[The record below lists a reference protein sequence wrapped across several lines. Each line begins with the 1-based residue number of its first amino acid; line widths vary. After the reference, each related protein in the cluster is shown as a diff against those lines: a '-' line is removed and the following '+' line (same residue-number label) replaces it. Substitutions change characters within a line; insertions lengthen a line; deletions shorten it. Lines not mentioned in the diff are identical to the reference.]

1 MHRLEVGC
9 TAERVTLV
17 FKGRLSLYEVTHAHS
32 GLLAVV
38 PLVEKRDCYID
49 LRHIESVD
57 MAAVQLLLVWERL
70 VCSNGRSLILLAHES
85 MASMLRSLGLGRLVA
100 LSPEAL

>member
-1 MHRLEVGC
+1 MHRLEVAY
-9 TAERVTLV
+9 TADRVTLV
-17 FKGRLSLYEVTHAHS
+17 FKGRLSLYEVAHAHS

-38 PLVEKRDCYID
+38 PLVEKYDCYID
-49 LRHIESVD
+49 LRHIEGFD

-70 VCSNGRSLILLAHES
+70 VCSKGRSLSLLTHES
-85 MASMLRSLGLGRLVA
+85 TASLLRSLGLGRLVA